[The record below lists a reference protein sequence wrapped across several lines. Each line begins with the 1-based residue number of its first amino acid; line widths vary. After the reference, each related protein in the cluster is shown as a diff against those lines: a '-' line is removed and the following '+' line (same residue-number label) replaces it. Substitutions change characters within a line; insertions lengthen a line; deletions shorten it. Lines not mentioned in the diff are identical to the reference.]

1 MTEDKYGLK
10 SKTRAEVVEWQAGW
24 KPNSAMYL
32 SAQEELRRRDQE
44 ALHRAEKSKQE
55 LAWWALIIS
64 ALSLVIAIVALLKWW

>member
-10 SKTRAEVVEWQAGW
+10 SKTRTEVVEWQAGW

-32 SAQEELRRRDQE
+32 AAQEELRQRDQE
-44 ALHRAEKSKQE
+44 VAHKTEKSKQE

-64 ALSLVIAIVALLKWW
+64 ALSLIIAIVALFK